1 MVKILFGSLDPNVG
15 KMFLPLE
22 RRLTPER
29 LRSRNKLS
37 LSFSN
42 SWSGTASESSSLLRN
57 NWFQKLKNVGTITE
71 HEVLYY
77 SVQYLDLGT
86 VRNRGVA

>member
-1 MVKILFGSLDPNVG
+1 
-15 KMFLPLE
+15 MFLPLE
-22 RRLTPER
+22 RRLTLER

-42 SWSGTASESSSLLRN
+42 SWSGTVSESSSLLRN

-77 SVQYLDLGT
+77 DIQYLDLGT